1 MQKKILAFLTAAMCF
16 AGVVPVNAT
25 AEVKGLQEAG
35 GSSLISGEQSVGVY
49 EGYYYKLSDIS
60 ETAEADTAKLII
72 DESYSSDTV
81 SSSCTIKSL
90 GRELTIDA
98 GNNDIIVLLD
108 EAVLEKTITV
118 KADKGSVT
126 FFIQGSL
133 VCGKESKGIV
143 WHEICDGCK
152 ITYDKYMPICF
163 YGTEDSVITLN
174 DEAILCGSL
183 RLPYTVLDDR
193 SSGAF
198 KIEYISE
205 YDNIPTFMK
214 PSIIGNVLLKKLVNA
229 EKTAFAYCGGKAE
242 TGDVSEIK
250 DIAVFEEGEMMTLDD
265 VVELSK
271 KGNALTLNDFA
282 KFKGVIAG
290 SGIFILEYDLG
301 KGYTL
306 MVGSV
311 ALDKIDYARLR
322 YTGSEKYID
331 IRTDDVEAFIAEM
344 NAKNDPT
351 VLKGTE
357 TLTLD
362 IVKELSKKGSALDW
376 KDFEAYKGRD
386 IGSGLYI
393 WQFELEDGFKL
404 LVGGVTGRT
413 PEYIVLMRGDEK
425 TIDIR
430 TDDVEEFIETAPKKI
445 SYRIVKAPDKVVYRT
460 GERID
465 LTGIQVE
472 VTVGSG
478 EPVIYTYP
486 DVAFDYQSDIP
497 KSPSVVLSTN
507 FRSDIAGTY
516 KVKVV
521 DADNVSFDVEVVNDE
536 ETSSSTAMV
545 TVLEINNDI
554 MLLKPAEGS
563 GLMRSSDRLTMG
575 TQVLGSDITPAV
587 GMKLKISYSD
597 ILETYPAMFGRIDK
611 VAAVQDENGFIRG
624 DANCDE
630 QVDMADAVLIMQAL
644 ANPDRYGRNGKDN
657 RYITELGVLNGDMDG
672 NGLTVGDAQAIQLK
686 LLGLDKEDSQ
696 SITSSM
702 IANKLFRYEKSTD
715 FGVYAISTQRNGSY
729 LCIEG
734 DFDAPRDTGT
744 WKVSENTV
752 VLTGQFGTN
761 RFRYE
766 DGTLIY
772 IAEGSDGFDIKPK
785 DGEKFYSLFDNSGIS
800 FTQPKLS
807 DIVTIKTDYNPAMSN
822 WSGIGILLE
831 FASPEYDISLEAADG
846 HFVDWDIKAGSG
858 PISNEGKSCDIGKNG
873 YTFWASD
880 SFGYPDGYETEITV
894 NGKSGGRQIELGK
907 IYITQVNG
915 MTFEASLEKPNSS
928 AVAGKKFVYEKE
940 GFGGDCYIDFKEDG
954 TFLYSPGYLSSYL
967 GGGTWEISG
976 DRVILTQENDG
987 MSGKRVNCFR
997 IVGNELIYI
1006 EEDSDSFIGTTVK
1019 DGEKFYVKTELDEI
1033 RQQLSDFFAAEKI
1046 DYTVV
1051 PKDKMPEQF
1060 ADKYVFIEV
1069 NTADTDYAARYGEF
1083 LKDSGIDRSL
1093 IKSIP
1098 YRTDSDTEL
1107 NKIRALLY
1115 CYILENNINASVDPT
1130 DEEEDLKNKTV
1141 LVKYADSSGTRA
1153 QLEKFLKEKNIDLDL
1168 VEFLAVE

>member
-1 MQKKILAFLTAAMCF
+1 MKKKAISFLTAFLTAISCTATMLPTITGTAIAASTSNVKFDEDEFYVAVGTCKGATQLRYFAQKSDGSYTVEKVVWEDAPADISYGDVFIGDGNIEMTKVMAAPDSPVYAM
-16 AGVVPVNAT
+16 A
-25 AEVKGLQEAG
+25 
-35 GSSLISGEQSVGVY
+35 
-49 EGYYYKLSDIS
+49 YYYQLD
-60 ETAEADTAKLII
+60 DGAKLNKVGKC
-72 DESYSSDTV
+72 DDFMEKKVLTV
-81 SSSCTIKSL
+81 SSKTYDGSAHWSIRYKDSGGKEYYYGLSNFASTLTVDPLDCEVGDVYTYALCNDYMVIPLAKENDISDVYAEPEYKIVKLPDKVEYKLGEQIDLKGIEIEVTKDKKEPVVYTYPDVAFDYQSNIPKSPSVVLSTDFRNDKAGTYKVEVVGADNVSFDVEVVDDSTIKDL
-90 GRELTIDA
+90 G
-98 GNNDIIVLLD
+98 
-108 EAVLEKTITV
+108 
-118 KADKGSVT
+118 
-126 FFIQGSL
+126 
-133 VCGKESKGIV
+133 
-143 WHEICDGCK
+143 
-152 ITYDKYMPICF
+152 
-163 YGTEDSVITLN
+163 
-174 DEAILCGSL
+174 
-183 RLPYTVLDDR
+183 
-193 SSGAF
+193 
-198 KIEYISE
+198 
-205 YDNIPTFMK
+205 
-214 PSIIGNVLLKKLVNA
+214 
-229 EKTAFAYCGGKAE
+229 
-242 TGDVSEIK
+242 
-250 DIAVFEEGEMMTLDD
+250 VFEEGEKMTLDD
-265 VVELSK
+265 VIALSQ

-344 NAKNDPT
+344 NAENDPT

-376 KDFEAYKGRD
+376 KDFEDYKGRD

-393 WQFELEDGFKL
+393 WEFELEDGFKL

-413 PEYIVLMRGDEK
+413 PDYIVLMRGDEK

-563 GLMRSSDRLTMG
+563 GLMRSADRLTMG

-696 SITSSM
+696 SITGSM

-752 VLTGQFGTN
+752 VMTGQFGTN

-807 DIVTIKTDYNPAMSN
+807 DIVTIKTDYNPAMSD

-880 SFGYPDGYETEITV
+880 NFGYPDGFETEITV
-894 NGKSGGRQIELGK
+894 YGTSGVRQVELGK
-907 IYITQVNG
+907 IYISQVNG
-915 MTFEASLEKPNSS
+915 MAFVASLEKPVITDSL

-940 GFGGDCYIDFKEDG
+940 GTGSEFTITFNTDG
-954 TFLYSPGYLSSYL
+954 TFEYYTGVFSSYI
-967 GGGTWEISG
+967 GGGTWKII
-976 DRVILTQENDG
+976 DDIVVMTENTSD
-987 MSGKRVNCFR
+987 KVNNLK
-997 IVGNELIYI
+997 IQGSDLAYI
-1006 EEDSDSFIGTTVK
+1006 AEGSDNFYGVRVK
-1019 DGEKFYVKTELDEI
+1019 DGEKFLL
-1033 RQQLSDFFAAEKI
+1033 Q
-1046 DYTVV
+1046 
-1051 PKDKMPEQF
+1051 
-1060 ADKYVFIEV
+1060 
-1069 NTADTDYAARYGEF
+1069 
-1083 LKDSGIDRSL
+1083 SL
-1093 IKSIP
+1093 
-1098 YRTDSDTEL
+1098 T
-1107 NKIRALLY
+1107 
-1115 CYILENNINASVDPT
+1115 
-1130 DEEEDLKNKTV
+1130 
-1141 LVKYADSSGTRA
+1141 
-1153 QLEKFLKEKNIDLDL
+1153 
-1168 VEFLAVE
+1168 